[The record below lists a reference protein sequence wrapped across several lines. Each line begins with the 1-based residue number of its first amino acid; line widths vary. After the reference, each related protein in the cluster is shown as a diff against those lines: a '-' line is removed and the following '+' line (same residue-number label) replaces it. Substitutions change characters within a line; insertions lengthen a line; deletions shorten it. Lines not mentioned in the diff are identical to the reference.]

1 MSGHSKWAT
10 TKRAKAVVD
19 AKRGAAFTKIAN
31 TITIAAKE
39 KGGDPESNP
48 SLRMA
53 IDKAK
58 TLNMPK
64 DNIER
69 AIKRGTG
76 ELAGEVV
83 VELFYEGIFPNNI
96 QFVVKC
102 LTDNKNRSASEVR
115 HVFSKHGGN
124 LGSVMWNFGQ
134 KGLIVVLKDI
144 LKEKNIDLETWQLEL
159 IDAGIEDFKIEDDV
173 VLIFTQIDN
182 LQKLKNILNEQNIVM
197 ESAEIEYVPKD
208 KQILN
213 TVEQEKM
220 VSFME
225 ALEELE
231 DVNDYYSN
239 FDI

>member
-31 TITIAAKE
+31 TITIAARE
-39 KGGDPESNP
+39 RGGDPETNP

-83 VELFYEGIFPNNI
+83 VELFYEGIFPNNA
-96 QFVVKC
+96 QFVIKC

-115 HVFSKHGGN
+115 HVFTKHGGS
-124 LGSVMWNFGQ
+124 LGSVMWNFEQ
-134 KGLIVVLKDI
+134 KGLIVVLKNI
-144 LKEKNIDLETWQLEL
+144 LEEKNIDLETWQLEL

-182 LQKLKNILNEQNIVM
+182 LQKIKNILNEQNIIM

-208 KQILN
+208 KQILSP
-213 TVEQEKM
+213 TEQEKM
-220 VSFME
+220 TNFME
-225 ALEELE
+225 ALEDLE

-239 FDI
+239 LDI